1 MATGSM
7 AEAAVLG
14 VLARGGLLTA
24 PQISERAQITGW
36 STRRAIGQLESR
48 GLVVPSPHDSRWSI
62 TPRGRA
68 AWATKF
74 SRYAR

>member
-14 VLARGGLLTA
+14 VLAPGGTLTA
-24 PQISERAQITGW
+24 SQISERAQITGW

-48 GLVVPSPHDSRWSI
+48 GLVVPSPHASRWSI

-74 SRYAR
+74 RRYAQ